1 MKINI
6 FLILITVLSVISCK
20 KTTAPFSNVIDLK
33 NSPSYPTDEGLNAF
47 FDLGGWMGFALSDDK
62 TKTGFAGPYI
72 LGLEHGVWASN
83 NFASLDLI
91 SKNGNSLLTNL
102 NHSEQEYFPGKYDVI
117 HRVNYHFFVVPHITF
132 FYTIIIPF

>member
-1 MKINI
+1 MI
-6 FLILITVLSVISCK
+6 FNKQILPFILLLFFATVSCK
-20 KTTAPFSNVIDLK
+20 KETAPFSNVIDLK

-83 NFASLDLI
+83 NFGSLDLI
-91 SKNGNSLLTNL
+91 S
-102 NHSEQEYFPGKYDVI
+102 
-117 HRVNYHFFVVPHITF
+117 
-132 FYTIIIPF
+132 